1 MCGLLPELSRKGIKV
16 VEDKDKLSFKAAS
29 KADLVIAGSVV
40 CASWIGKTSFS
51 YCLKSCS
58 FKYYTEQYLDHSMA
72 GTRQRV
78 WWIMENR
85 REYFDRS
92 KLVLNRVK
100 TLAFLSES
108 QSKQWLDWCE
118 EENIKFKHMPSVVPL
133 SVNEELAFVAGISCS
148 LSTPAFTTEKMLEKK
163 LLLRKSVNGVKR

>member
-1 MCGLLPELSRKGIKV
+1 
-16 VEDKDKLSFKAAS
+16 
-29 KADLVIAGSVV
+29 
-40 CASWIGKTSFS
+40 
-51 YCLKSCS
+51 
-58 FKYYTEQYLDHSMA
+58 MA